1 MRTETEVI
9 HSVLNF
15 SENNDM
21 IRAALLNGSRAN
33 PNVARDIFCDYDIGL
48 YVTDPDHFWQD
59 RSWIQQFGE
68 LIILQA
74 NEWEEGDASG
84 YIFLMLFSD
93 GVRIDLAFD
102 PIEHYDLFLDDSLT
116 VVLLDKDQVMPTLPP
131 PSERSYFT
139 QKPTQK
145 EFDETANEFWWCSTN
160 VAKGI
165 WRQELSYARWMYDV
179 NVRECILKM
188 LSWYIG
194 LHHHW
199 QSNPGNHGKWFR
211 HYLPIDL
218 WLSFEKTYAGYSY
231 AEMWESLFEAGRLI
245 RQIGLEIVDNLG
257 YTYPFQ
263 DDQRVTAYLKQVRQ
277 LPKDASTFH

>member
-1 MRTETEVI
+1 MRSETEVI
-9 HSVLNF
+9 QTVLHFAN
-15 SENNDM
+15 NNDM

-48 YVTDPDHFWQD
+48 YVTDPDHFWRD

-68 LIILQA
+68 LIILQG
-74 NEWEEGDASG
+74 NQWEEGDASG

-102 PIEHYDLFLDDSLT
+102 PIAHFELFLDDSLT

-139 QKPTQK
+139 QKPSQK

-179 NVRECILKM
+179 IVRECILKM

-194 LHHHW
+194 IHHDW
-199 QSNPGNHGKWFR
+199 QVNPGTHGK
-211 HYLPIDL
+211 
-218 WLSFEKTYAGYSY
+218 
-231 AEMWESLFEAGRLI
+231 
-245 RQIGLEIVDNLG
+245 
-257 YTYPFQ
+257 
-263 DDQRVTAYLKQVRQ
+263 
-277 LPKDASTFH
+277 